1 MGISEEVFK
10 FLKKIAKNNN
20 KEWFL
25 EHKST
30 FEDRHKE
37 FKGFLTLVNAE
48 LIKTDEIESYRAYRI
63 YRDVRFS
70 KDKTPYKS
78 HFSGFYKRGS
88 AEKRGGYFV
97 HIQPGNS
104 YVGGGFYGP
113 NKEDLLRIRQEFSED
128 PQGIREVL
136 GTNEFKKTFGSLRG
150 EEVKTAPR
158 GFEIEDPAIDL
169 IRKKQFYVLR
179 EFTDEEV
186 LSSNFLEQVNHSFKV
201 IRPYFDYM
209 SLVLTTDLNGE
220 STL

>member
-1 MGISEEVFK
+1 MRIPEEVFK

-37 FKGFLTLVNAE
+37 FKGFLALVNAE
-48 LIKTDEIESYRAYRI
+48 LIKTDEIESHRAYRI

-70 KDKTPYKS
+70 KDKTPYKC

-113 NKEDLLRIRQEFSED
+113 NKEDLLRIRQEFSAD
-128 PQGIREVL
+128 PKEIREVL
-136 GTNEFKKTFGSLRG
+136 GNEEFKKTFGVLRG

-158 GFEIEDPAIDL
+158 GFEIKDPAIDL
-169 IRKKQFYVLR
+169 IRKKQFYVMR

-186 LSSNFLEQVNHSFKV
+186 LSGDFLKQVNHSFKI

-209 SLVLTTDLNGE
+209 SSVLTTDLNGE
-220 STL
+220 SIL